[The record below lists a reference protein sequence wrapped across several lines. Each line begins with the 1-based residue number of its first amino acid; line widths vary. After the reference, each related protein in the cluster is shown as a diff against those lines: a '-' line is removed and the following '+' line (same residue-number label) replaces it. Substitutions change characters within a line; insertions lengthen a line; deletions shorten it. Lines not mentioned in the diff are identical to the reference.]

1 MVRRALIDT
10 PRQIAGRLAGEVRPA
25 LRIAVL
31 LGLLAACGPVRLQ
44 RTAEVTSPIG
54 TAQAAGAQA
63 RTAADTAP
71 LPPMV
76 LGVQTHF
83 SQGWPAST
91 LALAQ
96 QVSAPMLRDSLPWA
110 EAEKARGSYD
120 LGTPAAQALSAACA
134 SGQRLLLTA
143 VPVNPLYDGG
153 QWVSSAAGNA
163 AFAAY
168 LAALADRFGPCL
180 AGIEVGNEI
189 NGPGTLLYPAGTNR
203 AAAYVATL
211 KAVRGRL
218 GGRTAILGGS
228 TNTIGTGFLKTLF
241 AAGMLGEVDGIA
253 VHPYRSRAEG
263 LDVELGALNA
273 AMDAAGRRV
282 PIWASELSLDTRDQT
297 MAADELTKQA
307 TMLAAGG
314 AAQASWYALI
324 DQRWYPNMGLFA
336 GTTPKAQMRAFRLM
350 QQVLAQGR
358 PQRLD
363 LGDPLL
369 FAYRFGTDTTVV
381 WGAPRTITVEG
392 GDVRDATGAPV
403 PIASVSERP
412 LVITGTTAIRFG
424 SSTWIADT
432 LMGWGTPQW
441 RYAVR
446 LKADATYRLPL
457 FDDQFTSYFGDRW
470 YRPLRIN
477 TTSAAPGGTGAAPL
491 RAVWR
496 HVAPVAETLD
506 VGGCFAK
513 GAAGDGVNLTVTA
526 GGKVLWRGVLTGQ
539 LQLPPLSADLAAGEA
554 LELVAGPNQTAGGDS
569 FNLRLVLFQR
579 GAGEPVACPL

>member
-1 MVRRALIDT
+1 MVRRVLID
-10 PRQIAGRLAGEVRPA
+10 PAQHFVSQVRPA
-25 LRIAVL
+25 LRIVVL
-31 LGLLAACGPVRLQ
+31 LTLLAACGPVRLQ
-44 RTAEVTSPIG
+44 RTAEATSPIG
-54 TAQAAGAQA
+54 TAQAAGTPGRIAAEIAQM
-63 RTAADTAP
+63 
-71 LPPMV
+71 PPMV

-91 LALAQ
+91 LALSQ
-96 QVSAPMLRDSLPWA
+96 QVGAPMLRDSLPWA
-110 EAEKARGSYD
+110 ETEKVRGTYNLTS
-120 LGTPAAQALSAACA
+120 PAAQTLAAACTG
-134 SGQRLLLTA
+134 GQRLLLTA

-163 AFAAY
+163 AFASY
-168 LAALADRFGPCL
+168 VTALADRYGACL

-189 NGPGTLLYPAGTNR
+189 NGPRTLIYPAGVNP

-211 KAVRGRL
+211 KAVRARI

-241 AAGMLGEVDGIA
+241 AAGMLGEVDAIA

-263 LDVELGALNA
+263 LDVELAQLNA
-273 AMDAAGRRV
+273 AMDVAGRRV
-282 PIWASELSLDTRDQT
+282 PIWASEFSLDTRSQPIAAAELVKQT
-297 MAADELTKQA
+297 

-314 AAQASWYALI
+314 AARASWYALI
-324 DQRWYPNMGLFA
+324 DQRWYPAMGLFA
-336 GTTPKAQMRAFRLM
+336 GTTPKAQAAAFRLM
-350 QQVLAQGR
+350 QQLLAKGR

-369 FAYRFGTDTTVV
+369 FAYRFGPDTTVV
-381 WGAPRTITVEG
+381 WGAPRALTVDG
-392 GDVRDATGAPV
+392 GQVSDATGAPAPLAV
-403 PIASVSERP
+403 VSERP

-424 SSTWIADT
+424 TSTWIADT

-446 LKADATYRLPL
+446 LKADTTYRLPL

-496 HVAPVAETLD
+496 HVAPVAESLD
-506 VGGCFAK
+506 LGGCFAK
-513 GAAGDGVNLTVTA
+513 AAAGDGVDLTVTA
-526 GGKVLWRGVLTGQ
+526 GGKVLWRGVLTGR
-539 LQLPPLSADLAAGEA
+539 LQLPPLSADLAPGDA
-554 LELVAGPNQTAGGDS
+554 LELIAGPNQTAGGDA

-579 GAGEPVACPL
+579 GAGEPVACPD

>member
-1 MVRRALIDT
+1 MVRRVLIDA
-10 PRQIAGRLAGEVRPA
+10 PRQIAGQVRPA

-31 LGLLAACGPVRLQ
+31 LGLLAACGPVQLQ
-44 RTAEVTSPIG
+44 RTADVASPIG
-54 TAQAAGAQA
+54 TAQAAGAQP
-63 RTAADTAP
+63 RSAADIAQ

-76 LGVQTHF
+76 MGVQTHF
-83 SQGWPAST
+83 SQGWSGST

-96 QVSAPMLRDSLPWA
+96 QVSAPMLRDALPWA
-110 EAEKARGSYD
+110 EGEKTRGSYN
-120 LGTPAAQALSAACA
+120 LNTPAAQALSAACA
-134 SGQRLLLTA
+134 NGQRLLLTA

-153 QWVSSAAGNA
+153 QWISSAAGNA
-163 AFAAY
+163 AFASY

-211 KAVRGRL
+211 KAVRSRL

-282 PIWASELSLDTRDQT
+282 PIWASELSLDTRDQPL
-297 MAADELTKQA
+297 AAGELIKQA

-324 DQRWYPNMGLFA
+324 DQRWYPTMGLFA
-336 GTTPKAQMRAFRLM
+336 GTTPKTQASAFRQM
-350 QQVLAQGR
+350 QRLLALGR

-381 WGAPRTITVEG
+381 WGAPRTVTVEG
-392 GDVRDATGAPV
+392 GDVRDAAG
-403 PIASVSERP
+403 ASVTAVRISESP

-424 SSTWIADT
+424 NSTWIADT
-432 LMGWGTPQW
+432 LMGWGSPQW

-496 HVAPVAETLD
+496 HVAPVAEAVD

-513 GAAGDGVNLTVTA
+513 GAVGDGVDLTVTA
-526 GGKVLWRGVLTGQ
+526 AGKVLWRGVLTGQ
-539 LQLPPLSADLAAGEA
+539 LQLPPLSADLAPGEA

-579 GAGEPVACPL
+579 GAGEPVACPN

>member
-1 MVRRALIDT
+1 MVRRALID
-10 PRQIAGRLAGEVRPA
+10 PVRRLASQVRPP

-31 LGLLAACGPVRLQ
+31 VALLAACGPAHLRH
-44 RTAEVTSPIG
+44 TAEVTSPIG
-54 TAQAAGAQA
+54 TAQAAGPLERSAFDPSA
-63 RTAADTAP
+63 

-83 SQGWPAST
+83 SQGWPASS

-96 QVSAPMLRDSLPWA
+96 QVGAPMLRDSLPWA
-110 EAEKARGSYD
+110 ATEKVRGSYD
-120 LGTPAAQALSAACA
+120 LGSPGAQALASACA
-134 SGQRLLLTA
+134 AGQRLLLTA
-143 VPVNPLYDGG
+143 VPANPLYDGG
-153 QWVSSAAGNA
+153 GWVSSAAGNA
-163 AFAAY
+163 AFASY

-180 AGIEVGNEI
+180 AAIEVGNEL
-189 NGPGTLLYPAGTNR
+189 NGSGTLVYPAGVNR

-211 KAVRGRL
+211 KAVRARI
-218 GGRTAILGGS
+218 GGRVAILGGS
-228 TNTIGTGFLKTLF
+228 TNMIGTGFLRTLF
-241 AAGMLGEVDGIA
+241 AAGILAEVDGIA
-253 VHPYRSRAEG
+253 VHPYRLRGEG
-263 LDVELGALNA
+263 LDVELAQLNS

-282 PIWASELSLDTRDQT
+282 PIWASEFSVDTRDLPGAAGELIKQT
-297 MAADELTKQA
+297 
-307 TMLAAGG
+307 TMLAAAG

-324 DQRWYPNMGLFA
+324 DQRWFPNMGLFA
-336 GTTPKAQMRAFRLM
+336 GTAPKPQAAAFRMM
-350 QQVLAQGR
+350 QQLLARGR

-381 WGAPRTITVEG
+381 WGAPRSLMVEG
-392 GDVRDATGAPV
+392 GTVSDASGAPV
-403 PIASVSERP
+403 PLAGVGESPV
-412 LVITGTTAIRFG
+412 VITGTTAIRFG

-446 LKADATYRLPL
+446 LKADTNYRLPL

-477 TTSAAPGGTGAAPL
+477 TTSAAPGGTAASPL

-496 HVAPVAETLD
+496 HVAPVPESVD

-513 GAAGDGVNLTVTA
+513 GAVGDGVDLTITA
-526 GGKVLWRGVLTGQ
+526 AGKVLWRGVLTGQ
-539 LQLPPLSADLAAGEA
+539 LQLPPLSADLAPGEA

-579 GAGEPVACPL
+579 GAGEPVACPQ